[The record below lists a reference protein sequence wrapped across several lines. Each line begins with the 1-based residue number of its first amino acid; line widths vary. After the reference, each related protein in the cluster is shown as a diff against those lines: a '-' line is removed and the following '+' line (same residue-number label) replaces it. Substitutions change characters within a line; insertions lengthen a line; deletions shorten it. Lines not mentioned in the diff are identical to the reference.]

1 MFEFSVVDAKRLRQ
15 ELTALAAV
23 TPEPRRDG
31 SIESPFRP
39 APENLVSLGT
49 PPRLTRRS
57 RSRSPSPMVGN
68 GPALVVCGSV
78 IGASSAEMSVQCHKW
93 NRGLSHMSYAYSL
106 RGAAIV
112 AVLRTPIAAPSSRSS
127 PFFSP
132 PKPSAAHSQPPS
144 LISSPSSLS
153 HFREHASCEHG
164 HLCGFRAQRRAH
176 A

>member
-39 APENLVSLGT
+39 APENLVSLGP

-57 RSRSPSPMVGN
+57 RSTSPMVGN
-68 GPALVVCGSV
+68 GPALVVSGSV
-78 IGASSAEMSVQCHKW
+78 IVASRAEMSVQCHKW

-132 PKPSAAHSQPPS
+132 PKPSAAHSQPPP
-144 LISSPSSLS
+144 LISSPSTLS